1 MGMLFALVGL
11 LFGGAVPHKSQAIMS
26 LCQAYDRWAV
36 CAVAQPKPR
45 FANRKWSGRSL
56 LWLNPIFRVGRG
68 VAIGRSTSPKRP
80 PPVNDHLQS
89 ERGRL
94 AGHVFACA
102 FLCKPVQTERTPR
115 RPGRPHS
122 STPPPPPSR
131 CLPSSSAEPSSSPGP
146 SGQCLSPRPGVLLSH
161 SGGPPPG
168 PSPPSPP
175 RQPSLSPPHFKT
187 KLCFGWQK
195 GGCPRGDRCSFAH
208 GEHELRPYH
217 EAHGGMWGRVG
228 LPSQLSGGLGCYK
241 MDGLMNPTL
250 DWHTLFHHRPFC
262 QMI

>member
-122 STPPPPPSR
+122 STPPPR
-131 CLPSSSAEPSSSPGP
+131 LPDAFHP
-146 SGQCLSPRPGVLLSH
+146 QV
-161 SGGPPPG
+161 
-168 PSPPSPP
+168 
-175 RQPSLSPPHFKT
+175 LSPPP
-187 KLCFGWQK
+187 LLAPVANASALAQACC
-195 GGCPRGDRCSFAH
+195 CPT
-208 GEHELRPYH
+208 
-217 EAHGGMWGRVG
+217 RVG
-228 LPSQLSGGLGCYK
+228 HHLVPPLPPPHGSQACRHRTSRRSSASGGRRGAAPAGTGVPSPTGSTSCGRTMKLMAGC
-241 MDGLMNPTL
+241 GEG
-250 DWHTLFHHRPFC
+250 
-262 QMI
+262 